1 MNFSEHSQTFSN
13 RSAPV
18 RAVSRKIK
26 KWYVSL
32 CIGLSYGSRQ
42 GLFLSPNKMK
52 RAVETAPHK
61 KGEFWSLVNSTNKV
75 LKKALA
81 AVEDS
86 LKGDVSQAEG
96 FQIDKSLFT
105 VEALQ

>member
-1 MNFSEHSQTFSN
+1 MSCIISRIFLYKVNFSEHSQTLPD

-32 CIGLSYGSRQ
+32 YIGLSYGSRQ

-52 RAVETAPHK
+52 KAVKTAPHEK
-61 KGEFWSLVNSTNKV
+61 R
-75 LKKALA
+75 
-81 AVEDS
+81 
-86 LKGDVSQAEG
+86 
-96 FQIDKSLFT
+96 
-105 VEALQ
+105 